1 MKYRVAV
8 QGRIY
13 EVDVDEIAP
22 SKFLVEVNG
31 KKAVIEL
38 EEEIKEI
45 KERKEEVSA
54 EVSAVGIKAER
65 KVEARAEAAGTEIKA
80 EMSGTVVRVLVN
92 EGEEVEAGQPVLVLE
107 AMKMENEIPA
117 PVSGRVAK
125 LAVSEGD
132 KVAAGQ
138 LLLVIE
144 PSGSAGSGSSEGKG
158 SKNNPV
164 NPENPENGRE
174 VKVEMAGTIVR
185 ILKKA
190 GESVKAG
197 EPIVVLEAMKMENEI
212 VSPADG
218 VVEFLIEEGDKVA
231 AGQVIAFV
239 R

>member
-8 QGRIY
+8 QGRVY
-13 EVDVDEIAP
+13 DVDVEEVAP

-38 EEEIKEI
+38 EEE
-45 KERKEEVSA
+45 RKEKKVLTL
-54 EVSAVGIKAER
+54 AER
-65 KVEARAEAAGTEIKA
+65 KAESRVEAAGSEIKA
-80 EMSGTVVRVLVN
+80 EMSGSVVRVLVQ
-92 EGEEVEAGQPVLVLE
+92 EGDEVEAGQPVLVLE

-117 PVSGRVAK
+117 PVSGRVVR

-144 PSGSAGSGSSEGKG
+144 PSRGSGKAEAKGGGKG
-158 SKNNPV
+158 NP
-164 NPENPENGRE
+164 NPQDPENGKE
-174 VKVEMAGTIVR
+174 VKVEMAGTVVR

-190 GESVKAG
+190 GESVRAG
-197 EPIVVLEAMKMENEI
+197 EPIAVLEAMKMENEI

-218 VVEFLIEEGDKVA
+218 VVELLIEEGDRVG
-231 AGQVIAFV
+231 AGQVIAYV

>member
-1 MKYRVAV
+1 MKYQVTV
-8 QGRIY
+8 QGKVY
-13 EVDVDEIAP
+13 EVDVEEVAP

-38 EEEIKEI
+38 EEEIKE
-45 KERKEEVSA
+45 RKEELTVTEVIRAEKKA
-54 EVSAVGIKAER
+54 EV
-65 KVEARAEAAGTEIKA
+65 KVEAVGKEIKA

-92 EGEEVEAGQPVLVLE
+92 EGDEVEAGQAVLILE
-107 AMKMENEIPA
+107 AMKMENELPA
-117 PVSGRVAK
+117 PVSGRVVK
-125 LAVSEGD
+125 VAVSEGG

-144 PSGSAGSGSSEGKG
+144 PSASGSSG
-158 SKNNPV
+158 SSGSSGNKNNPD
-164 NPENPENGRE
+164 NPKNPENGKE
-174 VKVEMAGTIVR
+174 VKVEMAGTVVR

-197 EPIVVLEAMKMENEI
+197 EPIIVLEAMKMENEI

-218 VVEFLIEEGDKVA
+218 VVELLIEEGDKVG
-231 AGQVIAFV
+231 AGQVIAYV

>member
-38 EEEIKEI
+38 EEEREERG
-45 KERKEEVSA
+45 ERKEEI
-54 EVSAVGIKAER
+54 SAVGILEAEK
-65 KVEARAEAAGTEIKA
+65 KVETKVEVAVGKEIKA
-80 EMSGTVVRVLVN
+80 EMSGTVVKVLVN
-92 EGEEVEAGQPVLVLE
+92 EGDVVEAGQAVLILE
-107 AMKMENEIPA
+107 AMKMENELPA

-144 PSGSAGSGSSEGKG
+144 PSGSGSSGSSENPGSG
-158 SKNNPV
+158 SKNNPG
-164 NPENPENGRE
+164 NHENPENGKE

-185 ILKKA
+185 ILKRA

-218 VVEFLIEEGDKVA
+218 VVEFLIEEGDKVG